1 MIIDLTL
8 SSSDDDIDETKLMKK
23 NIEQEDAIVIID
35 RVPLTIY
42 HYNILNHQYHWVTDE
57 IINAF
62 SFVLSQNSANVHCC
76 STYFFTHLLDSRR
89 DTKEKYDWIKRWE
102 KRIDW
107 VNRKFIFIPINW
119 ANSHW
124 ALAVLNMEC
133 LELSY
138 YDSLKSITR
147 SMRALNILEESL
159 SSLSIVSK
167 DSIKCSYPSR
177 QIQQHDGSSCGVFV
191 CWRMV
196 KIAKNIKGEEASAS
210 PSEFRKTIREIL
222 FSNK

>member
-8 SSSDDDIDETKLMKK
+8 SSSDEESDETKLLKM
-23 NIEQEDAIVIID
+23 NREQEVAIVVID
-35 RVPLTIY
+35 NVPLTIY
-42 HYNILNHQYHWVTDE
+42 HYNILNHQYQWVTDE

-62 SFVLSQNSANVHCC
+62 SFVLSQSSGNVHCC
-76 STYFFTHLLDSRR
+76 STYFFAHLLESRI
-89 DTKEKYDWIKRWE
+89 DTKEKNDWIKRWE

-107 VNRKFIFIPINW
+107 VNMKFIFIPINW

-124 ALAVLNMEC
+124 ALAVLNLEC

-147 SMRALNILEESL
+147 SMRALNILGEYL
-159 SSLSIVSK
+159 SSLSIFSK
-167 DSIKCSYPSR
+167 DNIKCSYPKR
-177 QIQQHDGSSCGVFV
+177 QAQQHDGSSCGVFV

-196 KIAKNIKGEEASAS
+196 KIAKNIKGEESSAF
-210 PSEFRKTIREIL
+210 PSEFRRTIREIL